1 MILPHKV
8 HLIYGTIVPVIYAN
22 RFDQPI
28 FAIGRT
34 GYTGQGYSSTRL
46 LPGSFDL

>member
-1 MILPHKV
+1 LS
-8 HLIYGTIVPVIYAN
+8 YGKIIPVIYAN

-34 GYTGQGYSSTRL
+34 GYTGQGHISTRL
-46 LPGSFDL
+46 LPGSFDF